1 MNRHNRGYIQVY
13 TGDGKGKTTAALG
26 LGLRAAGAGL
36 RVSLIQFL
44 KDGDYSE
51 IKALAHLVPPVRVR
65 QFGSGRFVKGRPTNE
80 DRALAEQG
88 LAAAREDLT
97 SGRYDVVILDEINVA
112 GALGLVTTEAVLDLL
127 RQRLP
132 RVEVI
137 LTGRRAATAW
147 CEAADLV
154 TEMKAAKHYFQKGVS
169 ARIGIEK

>member
-1 MNRHNRGYIQVY
+1 MRGYIQIY

-44 KDGDYSE
+44 KEGDYSE
-51 IKALAHLVPPVRVR
+51 IKALRQLEPPVRVR
-65 QFGSGRFVKGRPTNE
+65 QFGSGRFVRGRPTEE
-80 DRALAEQG
+80 DRALADQG
-88 LAAAREDLT
+88 LATAREDLT
-97 SGRYDVVILDEINVA
+97 SGRYDVVILDEINMA
-112 GALGLVTTEAVLDLL
+112 GALGLVATEAVLDLL

-132 RVEVI
+132 QVEVI

-154 TEMKAAKHYFQKGVS
+154 TEMRATKHYFQNGVR
-169 ARIGIEK
+169 ARVGIER

>member
-1 MNRHNRGYIQVY
+1 MRGYIQIY

-51 IKALAHLVPPVRVR
+51 IKALRQLVPPIRVR
-65 QFGSGRFVKGRPTNE
+65 QFGSGRFVQGRPTDE
-80 DRALAEQG
+80 DRALADQG
-88 LAAAREDLT
+88 VEAAREDLT

-112 GALGLVTTEAVLDLL
+112 GALGLVATEKLLELL
-127 RQRLP
+127 RRRLP
-132 RVEVI
+132 QVEVI
-137 LTGRRAATAW
+137 LTGRRAAAAW

-154 TEMKAAKHYFQKGVS
+154 TEMKAVKHYFQNGVK